1 MDTLSNDEN
10 YGDAHLLVI
19 DDDDRIR
26 ELLKKFLGN
35 SGFRVSTAANAM
47 EARGL
52 MRGLSY
58 DLLVLDVMMPGESG
72 FELTKSLREIDNV
85 PIILLTARGDPD
97 DRINGLSLGADDYL
111 SKPFEPREL
120 VLRIKSILKR
130 QSTRPRSNMI
140 RFGDWLF
147 DLERGI
153 LTRKDERAHLTTGES
168 ALLTTLARRVGLP
181 VSREALA
188 NQIKAKSERAVDV
201 QITRLRRKLEPDPS
215 TPNFLIT
222 VRNKGYSLQAEPVDG

>member
-1 MDTLSNDEN
+1 MDHLNSDEAV
-10 YGDAHLLVI
+10 GDVHLLVV

-35 SGFRVSTAANAM
+35 SGFRISTAANAA
-47 EARGL
+47 EARRL

-58 DLLVLDVMMPGESG
+58 DLLVLDVMMPGENG

-85 PIILLTARGDPD
+85 PIILLTARGDAD
-97 DRINGLSLGADDYL
+97 DRIEGLSLGADDYL

-130 QSTRPRSNMI
+130 QATRPRSNKL
-140 RFGDWLF
+140 RFGHWQF
-147 DLERGI
+147 DLERNI
-153 LTRKDERAHLTTGES
+153 LTQDDERAHLTTGES
-168 ALLTTLARRVGLP
+168 ALLTTLAKRVGLP

-188 NQIKAKSERAVDV
+188 NHIKAKSERAVDV
-201 QITRLRRKLEPDPS
+201 QITRLRRKLEIDPS
-215 TPNFLIT
+215 KPNFLIT

>member
-1 MDTLSNDEN
+1 MDHLNSDEAV
-10 YGDAHLLVI
+10 GDVHLLVV

-35 SGFRVSTAANAM
+35 SGFRISTAANAA
-47 EARGL
+47 EAWRL

-58 DLLVLDVMMPGESG
+58 DLLVLDVMMPGENG

-85 PIILLTARGDPD
+85 PIILLTARGDAD
-97 DRINGLSLGADDYL
+97 DRIEGLSLGADDYL

-130 QSTRPRSNMI
+130 QATRPRSNKL
-140 RFGDWLF
+140 RFGHWQF
-147 DLERGI
+147 DLERNI
-153 LTRKDERAHLTTGES
+153 LTQDDERAHLTTGES
-168 ALLTTLARRVGLP
+168 ALLTTLAKRVGLP

-201 QITRLRRKLEPDPS
+201 QITRLRRKLEIDPS
-215 TPNFLIT
+215 KPNFLIT

>member
-1 MDTLSNDEN
+1 MDSVNNDEN
-10 YGDAHLLVI
+10 LRNVHLLIV

-26 ELLKKFLGN
+26 ALLKKFLSN
-35 SGFRVSTAANAM
+35 SGFRVSTAANAV
-47 EARGL
+47 EARRL

-58 DLLVLDVMMPGESG
+58 DLLVLDVMMPGENG
-72 FELTKSLREIDNV
+72 FDLTKSLREVDNV
-85 PIILLTARGDPD
+85 PIILLTARGEPD

-120 VLRIKSILKR
+120 VLRIKAILKR
-130 QSTRPRSNMI
+130 QSTRPRSNKI
-140 RFGDWLF
+140 RFGDWQF
-147 DLERGI
+147 DLERGV
-153 LTRKDERAHLTTGES
+153 LTQKEDRAHLTTGEA

-215 TPNFLIT
+215 KPNFLIT

>member
-1 MDTLSNDEN
+1 MTTVVHDTANSDT
-10 YGDAHLLVI
+10 HLLVV

-35 SGFRVSTAANAM
+35 SGFRVSTAANAV

-52 MRGLSY
+52 MRGLSF

-72 FELTKSLREIDNV
+72 FELTKSLREIDSV
-85 PIILLTARGDPD
+85 PIILLTAKGDAE

-111 SKPFEPREL
+111 PKPFEPREL
-120 VLRIKSILKR
+120 VLRIQSILKR
-130 QSTRPRSNMI
+130 QSTRPRSNKL
-140 RFGDWLF
+140 RFGDWQF
-147 DLERGI
+147 DLERNV
-153 LTRKDERAHLTTGES
+153 LTQNKERAHLTTGEA

-201 QITRLRRKLEPDPS
+201 QITRLRRKLEEDPS
-215 TPNFLIT
+215 RPNFLIT
-222 VRNKGYSLQAEPVDG
+222 VRNKGYSLQAEPIDG

>member
-1 MDTLSNDEN
+1 MTAPNNDDTNNDT
-10 YGDAHLLVI
+10 HLLVV

-35 SGFRVSTAANAM
+35 SGFRVSTAANAA

-52 MRGLSY
+52 MRGLSF
-58 DLLVLDVMMPGESG
+58 DLLVLDVMMPGENG

-85 PIILLTARGDPD
+85 PIILLTARGEAA

-111 SKPFEPREL
+111 PKPFEPREL

-130 QSTRPRSNMI
+130 QSTRPRSNKL
-140 RFGDWLF
+140 RFGDWHF
-147 DLERGI
+147 DLERNI
-153 LTRKDERAHLTTGES
+153 LLKDGERAHLTTGES
-168 ALLTTLARRVGLP
+168 ALLMTLARRVGLP

-201 QITRLRRKLEPDPS
+201 QITRLRRKLEEDPS
-215 TPNFLIT
+215 RPNYLIT
-222 VRNKGYSLQAEPVDG
+222 VRNKGYSLQAEPIDG

>member
-1 MDTLSNDEN
+1 MNTVDSDEN
-10 YGDAHLLVI
+10 LGDVHLLVV

-35 SGFRVSTAANAM
+35 SGFRVSTAANAL
-47 EARGL
+47 EARRL

-58 DLLVLDVMMPGESG
+58 DLLVLDVMMPGENG

-85 PIILLTARGDPD
+85 PIILLTARGEPD
-97 DRINGLSLGADDYL
+97 DRIKGLSLGADDYL

-130 QSTRPRSNMI
+130 QSTRPRSNKI
-140 RFGDWLF
+140 KFGDWQL
-147 DLERGI
+147 DLERSI
-153 LTRKDERAHLTTGES
+153 LTLNNERAHLTTGEA
-168 ALLTTLARRVGLP
+168 ALLTTLAKRVGLP

-201 QITRLRRKLEPDPS
+201 QITRLRRKLETDPS
-215 TPNFLIT
+215 KPNFLIT
-222 VRNKGYSLQAEPVDG
+222 IRNKGYSLQAEPVDG

>member
-1 MDTLSNDEN
+1 MDTLSNDDPT
-10 YGDAHLLVI
+10 GDVHLLVV

-35 SGFRVSTAANAM
+35 SGFRVSTAANAAD
-47 EARGL
+47 ARRL

-58 DLLVLDVMMPGESG
+58 DLLVLDVMMPGENG

-85 PIILLTARGDPD
+85 PIILLTAKGDAD
-97 DRINGLSLGADDYL
+97 DRIEGLSLGADDYL

-130 QSTRPRSNMI
+130 QATRPRSNI
-140 RFGDWLF
+140 LKFGHWHF
-147 DLERGI
+147 DLERNI
-153 LTRKDERAHLTTGES
+153 LTQDDERKHLTTGES
-168 ALLTTLARRVGLP
+168 ALLTTLAKRVGLP

-201 QITRLRRKLEPDPS
+201 QITRLRRKLEIDPS
-215 TPNFLIT
+215 RPNFLIT

>member
-1 MDTLSNDEN
+1 MKPNDKDDN
-10 YGDAHLLVI
+10 FGDIHLLVV
-19 DDDDRIR
+19 DDDNRIR
-26 ELLKKFLGN
+26 ELLKKFLSN
-35 SGFRVSTAANAM
+35 SGFRVSTAANAA

-52 MRGLSY
+52 LRGLSF

-85 PIILLTARGDPD
+85 PIILLTARGEAD
-97 DRINGLSLGADDYL
+97 DRIEGLTLGADDYL

-130 QSTRPRSNMI
+130 QSTKPRSNKI
-140 RFGDWLF
+140 KFGVWEF
-147 DLERGI
+147 DLERNI
-153 LTRKDERAHLTTGES
+153 LTQDEERAHLTTGES
-168 ALLTTLARRVGLP
+168 ALLTTLARRTGLP

-201 QITRLRRKLEPDPS
+201 QITRLRRKLEADPS
-215 TPNFLIT
+215 KPNFLIT